1 MWSVH
6 TAIVKGDIVFF
17 TLAAGS
23 DLSSP
28 EQETAYRIGF
38 FVGVLLGAFIAGAIV
53 GLLPLAVARWRGH
66 STFALA
72 SWVSCVLANLVLGI
86 FLSIPVA
93 LVLTAVALCL
103 GTPAASGA
111 VSCPRMVST
120 DRSGVPHA
128 GPMQDPGLLSAGSP
142 LRSGVRATSAHE
154 AANGRA

>member
-6 TAIVKGDIVFF
+6 TAIVKGDVVFL

-23 DLSSP
+23 DVSSP

-38 FVGVLLGAFIAGAIV
+38 YTGVLLGAFIAGAIV

-66 STFALA
+66 RTFALV

-103 GTPAASGA
+103 GKPA
-111 VSCPRMVST
+111 PREDVLPPQTVST
-120 DRSGVPHA
+120 DQRCRPHA
-128 GPMQDPGLLSAGSP
+128 GLVQDPSLLSAGSP
-142 LRSGVRATSAHE
+142 LGSGARAASAHE
-154 AANGRA
+154 AQSARA